1 MKTMNTLLTL
11 AFTLLL
17 SVTITNNTNTEPISE
32 VSETE
37 KMTFTLSGTVTSG
50 HPDLSWTT
58 VPGANLY
65 ELQRLPVPFFGSGK
79 DRTFSFGSSTTS
91 FLDSDVQGAVLGSG
105 FQEVRYTIDAF
116 YEGTDSQGND
126 FKHLLDSDGTVK
138 YTATSIN

>member
-37 KMTFTLSGTVTSG
+37 KMAFTLSGTVTSG

-58 VPGANLY
+58 VPGANQY
-65 ELQRLPVPFFGSGK
+65 ELNRLPVPFFGSGK
-79 DRTFSFGSSTTS
+79 SKTFRLGTSTS
-91 FLDSDVQGAVLGSG
+91 YLDSDVLGAVLGSG